1 MNAMTHTALLVI
13 DIQRGAFDGAR
24 CPPIDRAEALVA
36 SALSLIDAARDS
48 GTPII
53 FIQHCDEPG
62 QAFEENTPH
71 WDIHEA
77 LTPRSGDTVVRK
89 RESSAFEGTELGS
102 TLERLGARQL
112 VLCGLQSEF
121 CVRNTANGALARGFE
136 VLLARDGHSTWPSN
150 GEPSTA
156 ISERVNGE
164 MEAAGATLRSTADL
178 ARALAAA

>member
-24 CPPIDRAEALVA
+24 CPPIDRADALVA
-36 SALSLIDAARDS
+36 NALSLIDAARGG
-48 GTPII
+48 GTPVV

-77 LTPRSGDTVVRK
+77 LTPRPGETVVRK

-121 CVRNTANGALARGFE
+121 CVRNTANGALARGLE
-136 VLLARDGHSTWPSN
+136 VLLACDGHSTWPSG

-156 ISERVNGE
+156 ISERVNRE
-164 MEAAGATLRSTADL
+164 LEVAGATLRSTADL
-178 ARALAAA
+178 AHALSAG